1 MARFSKILKYSL
13 FAALAVLLL
22 WLAFKETDP
31 KELWETLSKA
41 DFRFVLLSMIMG
53 YTAYLSR
60 GIRWLILLDTLNYKS
75 TPWAAIHSVAIGYF
89 ANMAVPRAGEVAR
102 CTALNSVNQIPVSKL
117 FGTVLIERTIDFLM
131 LLSLIGITFLTSYN
145 DFTRFFNSASA
156 GGETRVETPWYQHK
170 LFYAALFGIVVLG
183 LFFLF
188 RSRILRHPFY
198 AKVRGFLVEMKEGLQ
213 TIFRIKQW
221 AWFVF
226 HTLVIWSMY
235 YFMVYICIYAMPQTA
250 QLSMANV
257 LFVMVAAGM
266 GMLVPVPGGVGSY
279 HYLVVLALGLLGV
292 EATTA
297 LGFATLVHSGQALM
311 AIVAG
316 VVAMVYVYLKKQQ
329 KPLPS

>member
-1 MARFSKILKYSL
+1 
-13 FAALAVLLL
+13 
-22 WLAFKETDP
+22 
-31 KELWETLSKA
+31 
-41 DFRFVLLSMIMG
+41 
-53 YTAYLSR
+53 
-60 GIRWLILLDTLNYKS
+60 
-75 TPWAAIHSVAIGYF
+75 
-89 ANMAVPRAGEVAR
+89 
-102 CTALNSVNQIPVSKL
+102 
-117 FGTVLIERTIDFLM
+117 
-131 LLSLIGITFLTSYN
+131 
-145 DFTRFFNSASA
+145 
-156 GGETRVETPWYQHK
+156 
-170 LFYAALFGIVVLG
+170 
-183 LFFLF
+183 
-188 RSRILRHPFY
+188 
-198 AKVRGFLVEMKEGLQ
+198 MKEGLQ